1 MKFVLDNSAEIRV
14 QGYEA
19 GAIRLALPRQ
29 LAGDLP
35 YDAETGLATAA
46 TSCLL
51 GRHFVDPHW
60 PPGDFAALEADHL
73 AALLAHEPEVVLIGT
88 GTRLRFPAPE
98 VLRPLQAAGIGFE
111 VMDTPAACRTFNIL
125 AGEDRLV
132 LAALLPPDG

>member
-14 QGYEA
+14 QGYDG

-35 YDAETGLATAA
+35 YDAESGLATAA

-51 GRHFVDPHW
+51 GRHFVDPSW
-60 PPGDFAALEADHL
+60 PPADFATLTAEHL
-73 AALLAHEPEVVLIGT
+73 AALLAHEPEVVLLGT
-88 GTRLRFPAPE
+88 GSRLRFPPPE
-98 VLRPLQAAGIGFE
+98 VLQPLQAAGIGFE

-125 AGEDRLV
+125 AGEERLV
-132 LAALLPPDG
+132 IAALLPADA